1 MILVDANAI
10 LRFILY
16 DNHDMAVEVCKLLE
30 KNKVFLR
37 YEVIAEIV
45 YVLHKVYMMPKT
57 EICDC
62 IKKVL
67 KLPNVD
73 TESEEVLYLALEKYA
88 MVNIDFIDCILCSF
102 NEVFSFKVFTFDKK
116 LLSMLK

>member
-1 MILVDANAI
+1 MILIDANAI

-16 DNHDMAVEVCKLLE
+16 DNHDMAVEVCELLE
-30 KNKVFLR
+30 SNKVFLR

-57 EICDC
+57 EIGDC

-67 KLPNVD
+67 KLTNVD
-73 TESEEVLYLALEKYA
+73 TESEEILFLALEKYA
-88 MVNIDFIDCILCSF
+88 MVNIDFIDCILCGF
-102 NEVFSFKVFTFDKK
+102 NEIYGFKVLHLTKSSFQC
-116 LLSMLK
+116 